1 MATETDPQQPD
12 SDRKQP
18 RMGRRGSAAQT
29 RERILDLALELFTE
43 QGYEAT
49 SLRDIAERLGTTKAA
64 LYYHFA
70 RKEDILL
77 ELHLRLHALG
87 RGVLDELDAMPDDQ
101 ARAAAWPHV
110 LDRLITQ
117 VSENR
122 RLVLLHQRNQNAFRA
137 LEDDERHQAENE
149 DLEQR
154 FRRLLSNSELSPA
167 TRMRMACS
175 LFAAMG
181 GIMAGTELLG
191 DVEPE
196 DQLELVRLTV
206 AQLFAD

>member
-1 MATETDPQQPD
+1 MATKDD
-12 SDRKQP
+12 AKP

-43 QGYEAT
+43 QGYDGT

-87 RGVLDELDAMPDDQ
+87 RGVLDELEAMPDD
-101 ARAAAWPHV
+101 ATRAAAWPRL
-110 LDRLITQ
+110 LDRVITQ
-117 VSENR
+117 VAENR
-122 RLVLLHQRNQNAFRA
+122 KLLLLHQRNQNALRA
-137 LEDDERHQAENE
+137 LEHDERHQAENE

-154 FRRLLSNSELSPA
+154 FRQILANPQLPA
-167 TRMRMACS
+167 ETRMRIACS
-175 LFAAMG
+175 MFAAMG
-181 GIMAGTELLG
+181 GIMAGTDLLA
-191 DVEPE
+191 DVAPE
-196 DQLELVRLTV
+196 EQIALVRTIV
-206 AQLFAD
+206 GEMVD